1 MSTLHNRAEDR
12 DIARHGK
19 FSFFTGLMQ
28 DIHFGLRML
37 RKNLGFTAIAVLTLA
52 LGIGA
57 NTAIFSV
64 LDAVLLRSLP
74 VSHPEQLAL
83 VTDPDNHG
91 GLFGSQTGDRS
102 LLAYSEFEYLRDH
115 NNVFLSLFAAD
126 SSLPDVEV
134 SISGSSS
141 LRGSAAETVRV
152 RMVSGDYFATLGMTP
167 ALGTAFGPEVDRV
180 RGGSPVAVCSY
191 AFWKRRF
198 ALNPSVLG
206 TASAWVAVRS
216 RL

>member
-1 MSTLHNRAEDR
+1 MEAVW
-12 DIARHGK
+12 
-19 FSFFTGLMQ
+19 Q
-28 DIHFGLRML
+28 DLRYALRML
-37 RKNLGFTAIAVLTLA
+37 ARSPGFTLTAVLTLA

-74 VSHPEQLAL
+74 VSHPEQLAM

-115 NNVFLSLFAAD
+115 NNAFLSLCAAD

-141 LRGSAAETVRV
+141 PRGSAAETVRV

-167 ALGTAFGPEVDRV
+167 ALGTAFGTEVDRV
-180 RGGSPVAVCSY
+180 RGGSPIAVCSY

-206 TASAWVAVRS
+206 TAIRMGRSSFQVVGVAS
-216 RL
+216 PG